1 MKGQESYNNHTSSR
15 DHRPSGP
22 QTSHVSFI
30 YNNNCSHWQS
40 TVVSRHS
47 KYVHGFFHLV
57 VTVTTEAVIYSPN
70 IYKVDN
76 KTAASASR
84 TTVKK
89 TVSPKTTHEKKTSLD
104 ASTIRKIK
112 KQGIRSNEIFPS
124 VDIRS
129 RCYSVAKINEN
140 EYKVK
145 RETEHTVLEYDGHFW
160 CDCKDFSIYQIK
172 KGARI

>member
-57 VTVTTEAVIYSPN
+57 VTMTTEAVIYSPN
-70 IYKVDN
+70 IYLAPTKRQD
-76 KTAASASR
+76 
-84 TTVKK
+84 
-89 TVSPKTTHEKKTSLD
+89 
-104 ASTIRKIK
+104 
-112 KQGIRSNEIFPS
+112 FPS
-124 VDIRS
+124 GSVVKNPPAREGDLSLISGSGRS
-129 RCYSVAKINEN
+129 PGGENGNPLQYSYLESPMDRGAWSV
-140 EYKVK
+140 
-145 RETEHTVLEYDGHFW
+145 TVQGVGKSWTCLSD
-160 CDCKDFSIYQIK
+160 
-172 KGARI
+172 

>member
-40 TVVSRHS
+40 TVVSHHS

-70 IYKVDN
+70 IYLAPTKCQDFPGGSVVKNPPAREGDLSLISGSGRSPGGEN
-76 KTAASASR
+76 GNPLQYSYLESPMDRGAWSV
-84 TTVKK
+84 TV
-89 TVSPKTTHEKKTSLD
+89 
-104 ASTIRKIK
+104 
-112 KQGIRSNEIFPS
+112 QGVGKSWTCLS
-124 VDIRS
+124 D
-129 RCYSVAKINEN
+129 
-140 EYKVK
+140 
-145 RETEHTVLEYDGHFW
+145 
-160 CDCKDFSIYQIK
+160 
-172 KGARI
+172 